1 MGTNL
6 LNDSKVI
13 TCKTIYI
20 LTSNISYKNIIILW
34 VIITYQHHY
43 TNNFLGL
50 SRGQRLRFVDRV
62 VLSPFWDWNYLFIP
76 FFKGDSFRT

>member
-6 LNDSKVI
+6 LNNSKVI

-43 TNNFLGL
+43 TNNFLSFSG
-50 SRGQRLRFVDRV
+50 SQRLHLVDRV
-62 VLSPFWDWNYLFIP
+62 VLSPF
-76 FFKGDSFRT
+76 